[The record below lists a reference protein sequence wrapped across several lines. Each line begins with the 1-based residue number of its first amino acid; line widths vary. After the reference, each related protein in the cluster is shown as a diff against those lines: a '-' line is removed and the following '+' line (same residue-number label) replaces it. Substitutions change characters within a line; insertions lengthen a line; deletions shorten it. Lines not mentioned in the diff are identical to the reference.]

1 MEFLFQITE
10 CGRRGNQVT
19 SVVVA
24 DGVENVAIK
33 DVSMFPDH
41 GLSFRA
47 GRLKLCMQPL
57 HTRALVNSHINLAF
71 VASEAVDRGCL
82 ILLF

>member
-1 MEFLFQITE
+1 MDKSEVCTYKNNIQISSFFMFQITE

-33 DVSMFPDH
+33 DVSKKLEWYDH
-41 GLSFRA
+41 PYF
-47 GRLKLCMQPL
+47 KLHSLCFFSTHGQL
-57 HTRALVNSHINLAF
+57 Q
-71 VASEAVDRGCL
+71 
-82 ILLF
+82 

>member
-1 MEFLFQITE
+1 MDKSEVCTYNNNIQISSFFMEFLFQITE

-33 DVSMFPDH
+33 DVS
-41 GLSFRA
+41 
-47 GRLKLCMQPL
+47 
-57 HTRALVNSHINLAF
+57 N
-71 VASEAVDRGCL
+71 E
-82 ILLF
+82 

>member
-1 MEFLFQITE
+1 MDKSEVCTYKSNIQISSFFTEVSFQITE

-33 DVSMFPDH
+33 DVSNEYERN
-41 GLSFRA
+41 LSVCT
-47 GRLKLCMQPL
+47 LLCSL
-57 HTRALVNSHINLAF
+57 TTALVL
-71 VASEAVDRGCL
+71 ELGG
-82 ILLF
+82 